1 MVYVRAMLVWL
12 IIVFAES
19 LHGTARRLLLEPS
32 LGDLRARQVSV
43 FTGSLIILAIAVL
56 CIRWIRATTISQCI
70 VIGILWVLL
79 TIGFEIGLGLLLGYS
94 WERIAADYKIQEGG
108 LMAIGLVFMALT
120 PLLAAK
126 IRKII

>member
-1 MVYVRAMLVWL
+1 MVYIRAIVVWL
-12 IIVFAES
+12 VIVFAES
-19 LHGTARRLLLEPS
+19 LHGAARRLLLEPY

-43 FTGSLIILAIAVL
+43 FIGSIIILAIAIL
-56 CIRWIRATTISQCI
+56 FIRWIRATRIGQFI
-70 VIGILWVLL
+70 AIGILWVLL

-94 WERIAADYKIQEGG
+94 WERIASDYKIQEGG
-108 LMAIGLVFMALT
+108 LMSIGLLFMAFT

>member
-1 MVYVRAMLVWL
+1 MVYVRAIVVWL
-12 IIVFAES
+12 VIVFAES
-19 LHGTARRLLLEPS
+19 LHGTARRLLLEPY

-43 FTGSLIILAIAVL
+43 FTGSIIILATAIL
-56 CIRWIRATTISQCI
+56 FIRWIRATRIGQFI
-70 VIGILWVLL
+70 AIGILWVML

-108 LMAIGLVFMALT
+108 LMSIGLLFMAFT